1 MTVVI
6 ERDVQ
11 RLGDEIARLIKLTKN
26 LEQQTF
32 WFAGNSALVTFTL
45 PKGWEPV
52 NVYVDGG
59 LMRPGTGE
67 DYIASYDGFV
77 HSVTLSVAPAVAPA
91 VVDIGIIAKRS
102 V

>member
-6 ERDVQ
+6 ERDEQ

-32 WFAGNSALVTFTL
+32 WFAGVSPTVTFTL
-45 PKGWEPV
+45 PSGWEPV

-67 DYIASYDGFV
+67 DYTVLYDGFLW
-77 HSVTLSVAPAVAPA
+77 SVTFSVAPNG
-91 VVDIGIIAKRS
+91 VDIGIIAKRS